1 MSEEQKEQV
10 QTAPVENQAP
20 QEAVAKPTENVS
32 EKVESFDENGVLK
45 QVEFY
50 FSDSNLPRDKFLWTV
65 SQKNDGW
72 VPIETIA
79 SFKRMRRYQPL
90 EAVVAALRKSP
101 ELLEVDEAG
110 EKVRRKVPIVRPD
123 PSAIQRS
130 MESSVYAK
138 GFGEEQED
146 TQIALENFFQQEGGE
161 IASLRLR
168 RDEDNKFKGSVFV
181 EFKTPEIAKEFLE
194 KVKGSPLK
202 HNETEL
208 TVMSKKEYVDMKAEQ
223 HRNDPPK
230 PGNKRRRFD
239 AFKMMDREQSQKR
252 GPKRGRTTRGSAKES
267 KKQESQEKQDGQ
279 EKQEEPQGS
288 EVPKKS
294 EDTNETEKSN
304 EQPKPEGE
312 TAAATGEK
320 EETAPA
326 STN

>member
-10 QTAPVENQAP
+10 QAVPVENQAP
-20 QEAVAKPTENVS
+20 QEAGSKPTESVS

-65 SQKNDGW
+65 SQKNNGW

-123 PSAIQRS
+123 PSAVQRS

-138 GFGEEQED
+138 GFGEEQDD
-146 TQIALENFFQQEGGE
+146 TQLALENFFQQEGGE

-181 EFKTPEIAKEFLE
+181 EFKTPEIAQGFLE

-208 TVMSKKEYVDMKAEQ
+208 TVMSKKEYVDMKTEQ

-239 AFKMMDREQSQKR
+239 AFKMMDRERSHKR
-252 GPKRGRTTRGSAKES
+252 APKRGRTTRGSTRES
-267 KKQESQEKQDGQ
+267 EKQESQSQ
-279 EKQEEPQGS
+279 EKQEEPKS
-288 EVPKKS
+288 TEEPKKV
-294 EDTNETEKSN
+294 EDTNEAEKSN

-312 TAAATGEK
+312 AAATTNQK
-320 EETAPA
+320 EESAPA
-326 STN
+326 PSD

>member
-1 MSEEQKEQV
+1 MSDEQKEQV
-10 QTAPVENQAP
+10 QTAAVENQAP
-20 QEAVAKPTENVS
+20 QEGVPKTEQTTESTKPAETVS
-32 EKVESFDENGVLK
+32 GKAESFDENEVLK

-65 SQKNDGW
+65 SQKNQGW
-72 VPIETIA
+72 VPIQTIA

-130 MESSVYAK
+130 MESSVYVK

-146 TQIALENFFQQEGGE
+146 TQFVLERYFEKEGGE
-161 IASLRLR
+161 LASLRLR
-168 RDEDNKFKGSVFV
+168 RDDDNKFKGSVFV
-181 EFKTPEIAKEFLE
+181 EFKTPEIAKGFLE

-202 HNETEL
+202 FNENEL
-208 TVMSKKEYVDMKAEQ
+208 TIMSKKEYVDMKAEQ

-239 AFKMMDREQSQKR
+239 AFKMMDRERSSKR
-252 GPKRGRTTRGSAKES
+252 APKRGKTAYKET
-267 KKQESQEKQDGQ
+267 
-279 EKQEEPQGS
+279 EKQEKPKEP
-288 EVPKKS
+288 ETVEEPKKA
-294 EDTNETEKSN
+294 EDSNEAEKST
-304 EQPKPEGE
+304 EQPKAEGE
-312 TAAATGEK
+312 AAAATNEK
-320 EETAPA
+320 EEAAPA
-326 STN
+326 SSN